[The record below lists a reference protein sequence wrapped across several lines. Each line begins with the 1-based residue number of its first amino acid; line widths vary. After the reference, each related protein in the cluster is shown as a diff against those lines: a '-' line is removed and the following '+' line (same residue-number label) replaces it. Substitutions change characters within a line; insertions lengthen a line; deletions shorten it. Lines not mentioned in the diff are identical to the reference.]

1 MRKRELTDE
10 QIENEI
16 QRLSKSP
23 LVKLAKKEERIRF
36 KKRQKYYLLKC
47 YEKKGQALVDEGITM
62 DSLIKL
68 ERELSKE
75 N

>member
-1 MRKRELTDE
+1 MREKMLTDE
-10 QIENEI
+10 QIEAEI

-47 YEKKGQALVDEGITM
+47 YEKKGQALLDAGITM
-62 DSLIKL
+62 DMLNKIDK
-68 ERELSKE
+68 ELP
-75 N
+75 